1 MLLLLQLWAPVTAL
15 DAVTGAKDHNLE
27 EIQTSDAGD
36 GSVVAAN
43 AESKMEGTPV
53 IIDGGRGLAQF
64 DNLFASAL
72 RAGRFSFWRC
82 SVSYPGSRC
91 C

>member
-15 DAVTGAKDHNLE
+15 EAVTGAKDHNPE

-43 AESKMEGTPV
+43 AESKCHEN
-53 IIDGGRGLAQF
+53 GG
-64 DNLFASAL
+64 NTSNN
-72 RAGRFSFWRC
+72 
-82 SVSYPGSRC
+82 
-91 C
+91 